1 MVVGRRLGSGFSTMC
16 DGMPPCVT
24 IVGDTDDGGK
34 GTKVRR
40 LLDVVR
46 SRRKFGGGIESSH
59 SMDCSKKGRS
69 PAK

>member
-1 MVVGRRLGSGFSTMC
+1 MAVGRRLGSGFSTMC
-16 DGMPPCVT
+16 VGMPPCVT
-24 IVGDTDDGGK
+24 IVGDTDDGGN
-34 GTKVRR
+34 GTKVWR

-59 SMDCSKKGRS
+59 SMDGSKKGRS